1 MNDDKSDDDNSAGDG
16 TTAYKAPAPSTTSSN
31 FRRQNNIFPGS
42 TFGNNMSFSPVDTVN
57 PRRLTVSSIAQPTLT
72 PINDSNTVPHSETEM
87 STFDPIV
94 KKANIPTS
102 DKELT
107 KLRETATTPF
117 ANSFFLLSI
126 EDSDNQLA
134 NTYDITMRVEEVRAH
149 LKIYDLIDVFFYF
162 TCR

>member
-1 MNDDKSDDDNSAGDG
+1 MNDDKYDDDNSAGDG
-16 TTAYKAPAPSTTSSN
+16 ATAYTAPSAFHNFIKFSTTIT
-31 FRRQNNIFPGS
+31 NIPGS
-42 TFGNNMSFSPVDTVN
+42 TFGNNMSFSPVNTVN
-57 PRRLTVSSIAQPTLT
+57 PRRFTVTSITQPTLT
-72 PINDSNTVPHSETEM
+72 PINDFNTIPRSETEI

-149 LKIYDLIDVFFYF
+149 LKMYDLIDVFFYF